1 MVGKTEREA
10 EFTAYVAAR
19 RAHLRRTAFLLCGDW
34 HAAEDLVQV
43 ALAKLYVAWP
53 RLHRDTSPDGYTR
66 RILVRAHLD
75 ETRRPWR
82 REFAGEAL
90 PEAPTRD
97 ALPVED
103 RQALLAALAALPDG
117 QRRAVVLRHWLGLSI
132 EETAADLG
140 CSTGT
145 VKSQTARAV
154 TRLRDVLTE
163 PALDLE
169 DDYEPTR

>member
-1 MVGKTEREA
+1 VDKLSPRDE
-10 EFTAYVAAR
+10 EFTSYVAAR

-53 RLHRDTSPDGYTR
+53 RVRRDGSPEAYAR
-66 RILVRAHLD
+66 RILVRSHID

-82 REFAGEAL
+82 RERTRREMPEVAAGES
-90 PEAPTRD
+90 
-97 ALPVED
+97 LPVED
-103 RQALLAALAALPDG
+103 REALLAALASLPAG
-117 QRRAVVLRHWLGLSI
+117 QRGAVVLRHWVGLSV
-132 EETAADLG
+132 EETAADMG

-154 TRLRDVLTE
+154 TRLREVLAE
-163 PALDLE
+163 PAPTPE
-169 DDYEPTR
+169 DSHERAR

>member
-1 MVGKTEREA
+1 MRGKAEREA

-19 RAHLRRTAFLLCGDW
+19 RASLRRTAFLLCGDW

-43 ALAKLYVAWP
+43 SLAKLYVAWP
-53 RLHRDTSPDGYTR
+53 RLHADTSPEAYVR
-66 RILVRAHLD
+66 RILVRAHID

-82 REFAGEAL
+82 RESTGRPV
-90 PEAPTRD
+90 PETAARD
-97 ALPVED
+97 GVAVED
-103 RQALLAALAALPDG
+103 RHALLAALASLPDG
-117 QRRAVVLRHWLGLSI
+117 QRRAVVLRHWLGLSV

-140 CSTGT
+140 CSIGT